1 MAPFVVFR
9 SPMVMLSDSERL
21 ERVIARALQLKFE
34 QPIEDMLAEGDA
46 VSLTHRA
53 ESPFRLEHKGKN
65 LGFAKIEDDLEEI
78 ISPSVINTKKRTQ
91 LGFFRSRRV
100 QKVMTFAATTIAV
113 GLSVSALLLYKDTLS
128 EAISGSDLVYTFDL

>member
-1 MAPFVVFR
+1 
-9 SPMVMLSDSERL
+9 
-21 ERVIARALQLKFE
+21 
-34 QPIEDMLAEGDA
+34 
-46 VSLTHRA
+46 LTRRA

-78 ISPSVINTKKRTQ
+78 ISPTVINTKKRTKF
-91 LGFFRSRRV
+91 GFFRSRRV

-128 EAISGSDLVYTFDL
+128 EAISGSDLVYTIDL